1 MKSYIVVVV
10 FGQTKKFCRKKG
22 PPLQIRDYVFP
33 TIPRELQI
41 STRIA
46 IESHRTH

>member
-1 MKSYIVVVV
+1 MVVVV
-10 FGQTKKFCRKKG
+10 FGQTEKFCRKKG
-22 PPLQIRDYVFP
+22 PPLQIHDYVFP
-33 TIPRELQI
+33 TIPKERQI